1 MKILV
6 LCDQGNNRSV
16 TVAHHLKYWGHDV
29 LAAGLKMNSPVTLRI
44 LYGWADRIIL
54 TESKQL
60 DEMFFPVDDGLR
72 AEILAKVQL
81 WDIGPDIYKRPFN
94 PELLAIV
101 RRMMEERK
109 GEYKKT

>member
-29 LAAGLKMNSPVTLRI
+29 LAAGLKTNSQATL
-44 LYGWADRIIL
+44 LMLCDWADRIIF
-54 TESKQL
+54 TEGSQI
-60 DEMFFPVDDGLR
+60 
-72 AEILAKVQL
+72 AELGTIWWRPIKELSEKSQL

-101 RRMMEERK
+101 RRMMEEHK
-109 GEYKKT
+109 SEYKKA